1 MVASARTLADISDER
16 IVPVDYLAVLLV
28 LFFFIVL
35 DRLVYTLG
43 LHLGKVCPPPCFVRM
58 VLLPLLRMSFPCDLV
73 PTTGIRE

>member
-43 LHLGKVCPPPCFVRM
+43 LHLGKVC
-58 VLLPLLRMSFPCDLV
+58 LPLALPELDRYLCCARRSLV
-73 PTTGIRE
+73 ILCRLPGIRE